1 MNLCEARDN
10 HIRTHIAVKDAKIKS
25 IQGELQES
33 KDMQMMMEDKI
44 YMLSIDN
51 KNRQEDKEQ
60 LIMILP
66 IIYKAIKGQAVGPQ
80 LKQQINNIENE
91 GLKNKVVKML
101 QQYKIKGI

>member
-1 MNLCEARDN
+1 M
-10 HIRTHIAVKDAKIKS
+10 KDAKIKS
-25 IQGELQES
+25 VQGELQES

>member
-1 MNLCEARDN
+1 
-10 HIRTHIAVKDAKIKS
+10 
-25 IQGELQES
+25 
-33 KDMQMMMEDKI
+33 MQMMMEDKI

-80 LKQQINNIENE
+80 FKQQINNIENE

>member
-1 MNLCEARDN
+1 
-10 HIRTHIAVKDAKIKS
+10 VKDAKIKS

-66 IIYKAIKGQAVGPQ
+66 IIYKAIKGQSVGPQ
-80 LKQQINNIENE
+80 IKQ
-91 GLKNKVVKML
+91 
-101 QQYKIKGI
+101 